1 MILETFRV
9 WWAALGATEET
20 ATTVETY
27 TAEEAAEE
35 YCKNVFDLNP
45 SLKSKFPANV
55 SVLRPD
61 GKIEKVLVGH
71 KSDFFSI
78 GSVVVQP

>member
-1 MILETFRV
+1 MHPKTFRV
-9 WWAALGATEET
+9 WWAYLGYTEEIE
-20 ATTVETY
+20 AH

-35 YCKNVFDLNP
+35 YCEDAFDSNP

-78 GSVVVQP
+78 ESVVVQP